1 MGYLIAMPKR
11 PLIPRKFKSRTKVKA
26 PSARPHTTYQRRW
39 FYQKNKK
46 LLEHSVNKTFEQI
59 LWMSDYEFKDWMTQL
74 RKVVLEIWDTDGV
87 PPTVGQD
94 EKDIIDQFERIE
106 RFTVSGFLKQQAG
119 KPNQKIVLNTSKIG
133 TAANQW
139 FPTMMATKI
148 NYTADL
154 DKGVSIY
161 DHFKDEALFKKM
173 LTYGNRHFKRDS
185 FYHYSHVVRRNADD
199 IKKYLFSCKTGGE
212 WILKFEAQAKTLRKK
227 YDYWISPYDIKKKRT
242 GYNEDSCKAEYLTIS
257 RRELLKLP
265 IPKQSKVNIKDNQ
278 KASHFCIRVFE
289 KGQRLFPL
297 GFKAFRVSFCQY
309 AVNFPPLT
317 AKFLYERYLER
328 LNLEKA
334 IIWDPSAGWGGR
346 ILGAMGIRKDFKVH
360 YIGTDPNTDHNTTEG
375 RTKYH
380 ELADFYNSIRSGL
393 RSSKKKSRSP
403 SEPNTYEIFQCGSE
417 EMSGQPGF
425 QKYKGK
431 VDLVF
436 TSPPYFGKELYSEDP
451 GQSAIK
457 FNEYDG
463 WREGFL
469 VPTLKTAVEWLR
481 PGGYLL
487 WNIANV
493 KFSNKK
499 LRLEDDS
506 CRALKDLGMER
517 VEVLKMALASM
528 PGANRLD
535 VSNTTTTEEI
545 VNDSSGTRTV
555 KSNRGKIKAGHGSW
569 LTDDDGIER
578 PVKYEPIFVYRK
590 PGGKQ
595 NAKQSAIDFA
605 EGLTDL
611 TNDFHRAL
619 SSEKINLTWIRAI
632 YSALEKR
639 IAEVK
644 GADLYKTF
652 NKLKHHDL
660 FITPKQL
667 EEGNATIPQ
676 FAQRKVANHSSK
688 KLVSKKVIV
697 QFIEE
702 SRGKV
707 YRFFAYA
714 EVLPPQS
721 GDNPGTAWV
730 KISSSKKLA
739 EKYWGL
745 TMEIK
750 RIDILQVGSAPSP
763 FLYVNGSW
771 SYQY

>member
-1 MGYLIAMPKR
+1 MAKR
-11 PLIPRKFKSRTKVKA
+11 RVRTSHTKTKRKEINQPAK
-26 PSARPHTTYQRRW
+26 TTQPTHKYKRNW

-46 LLEHSVNKTFEQI
+46 LLEHPVNKTFEQV
-59 LWMSDYEFKDWMTQL
+59 LWMSDREFKDWMTEL
-74 RKVVLEIWDTDGV
+74 RQVVLEIWDNDGV

-94 EKDIIDQFERIE
+94 ESDIVDQFERIE
-106 RFTVSGFLKQQAG
+106 RFIVSGFLKQQAG

-148 NYTADL
+148 NYTTDL

-161 DHFKDEALFKKM
+161 DHFKDETLFKKM
-173 LTYGNRHFKRDS
+173 LSYGERNFKRDS
-185 FYHYSHVVRRNADD
+185 FYHYSHVVRRNTDD
-199 IKKYLFSCKTGGE
+199 TKKYLFSCKTGRE
-212 WILKFEAQAKTLRKK
+212 WILKFESQETNLRKK
-227 YDYWISPYDIKKKRT
+227 YDYWISAYDTKKTYT
-242 GYNEDSCKAEYLTIS
+242 GYDDKLREAEFLTIS
-257 RRELLKLP
+257 RSDLLKLP
-265 IPKQSKVNIKDNQ
+265 IPKQSKVNIKKNE
-278 KASHFCIRVFE
+278 KATDFCIRVFE
-289 KGQRLFPL
+289 KGQKLFPI
-297 GFKAFRVSFCQY
+297 GFKAFRVSLCQY

-328 LNLEKA
+328 LGVEKA

-346 ILGAMGIRKDFKVH
+346 ILGAMGIKKDFKVH
-360 YIGTDPNTDHNTTEG
+360 YIGTDPNTDHNTTNG

-380 ELADFYNSIRSGL
+380 ELADFYNSVRTGK
-393 RSSKKKSRSP
+393 RVGKKKRRSP
-403 SEPNTYEIFQCGSE
+403 SEPNTFEVFQCGSE
-417 EMSGQPGF
+417 EMSAKKEF

-431 VDLVF
+431 VDIVF
-436 TSPPYFGKELYSEDP
+436 TSPPYFGKEMYSKDP

-457 FNEYDG
+457 FSEYEG

-469 VPTLKTAVEWLR
+469 KPTLKTAVEWLR

-535 VSNTTTTEEI
+535 VSDATTTEEI
-545 VNDSSGTRTV
+545 INDSSGMKTV

-569 LTDDDGIER
+569 TTDEDGVER

-595 NAKQSAIDFA
+595 NAKQLAIDFA
-605 EGLTDL
+605 ESLTDL

-619 SSEKINLTWIRAI
+619 SSEKINVLWIRAI

-639 IAEVK
+639 IANVK
-644 GADLYKTF
+644 SKDLFKTF

-660 FITPKQL
+660 FITQKQH
-667 EEGNATIPQ
+667 EDGNATIPQ

-688 KLVSKKVIV
+688 KLVSKNVIV

-721 GDNPGTAWV
+721 GDSSVTAWV

-745 TMEIK
+745 TMEID
-750 RIDILQVGSAPSP
+750 RLDILQVGSAPAP
-763 FLYVNGSW
+763 FLYIDGNW
-771 SYQY
+771 YE